1 MNELKRELSK
11 LTGIDFFNPKF
22 REVFKKHFP
31 NERDAEEEKVDEI
44 LDDNKDEKV
53 DDVEA
58 EDFVEDMK
66 DINTKEADEKAE
78 DKVEDIDKAEDER
91 EIDKIEEEKA
101 DNDEKADEKAEEVNE
116 ESHEIGKDVDEL
128 DDSKKALLDAKIELE
143 LIKNG
148 VSSERLESAKRMAKY
163 EVTSLDELD
172 KVKDLIREYPEW
184 VRTHKVKDFGMPV
197 DENPDELTEEEKKL
211 KQMGIDPRD

>member
-53 DDVEA
+53 DESEA

-66 DINTKEADEKAE
+66 NINTKEADDKVE

-101 DNDEKADEKAEEVNE
+101 DNDEMADEKAEEVNE

-143 LIKNG
+143 LMRNG
-148 VSSERLESAKRMAKY
+148 VNTERLESAKRMAKY
-163 EVTSLDELD
+163 EITSLDELD

-184 VRTHKVKDFGMPV
+184 VRSHKVQDFGMPV

>member
-53 DDVEA
+53 DDTEA
-58 EDFVEDMK
+58 EDFVKDMK
-66 DINTKEADEKAE
+66 DINTKEADEKVE
-78 DKVEDIDKAEDER
+78 SKVEDIDKAEDER

-101 DNDEKADEKAEEVNE
+101 ESPEIADEKAEEVNE
-116 ESHEIGKDVDEL
+116 ESHEIGKSVNEL
-128 DDSKKALLDAKIELE
+128 EDSKKQLLDAKIELE
-143 LIKNG
+143 LIRNG

-163 EVTSLDELD
+163 EIGSLDELY

-184 VRTHKVKDFGMPV
+184 VRSFKPKDFGMAV
-197 DENPDELTEEEKKL
+197 DENADDLTEEEKKL
-211 KQMGIDPRD
+211 KQMGINPRD